1 MLGGNMD
8 RTEVYRLI
16 DGERAYQNAM
26 EDKNGW
32 QKKKAVGE
40 WIVLIHHY
48 TTEMDKAWA
57 KNTGDT
63 QALDVMRKIAGIAVH
78 CMEQN
83 GAPPRQMP
91 GGGA

>member
-1 MLGGNMD
+1 MD

-16 DGERAYQNAM
+16 DGERTYQDAM

-40 WIVLIHHY
+40 WIVLMNHY
-48 TTEMDKAWA
+48 VTKLNETWSVS
-57 KNTGDT
+57 TGDT
-63 QALDVMRKIAGIAVH
+63 EALGVMRKLAGIAVH

-91 GGGA
+91 GA